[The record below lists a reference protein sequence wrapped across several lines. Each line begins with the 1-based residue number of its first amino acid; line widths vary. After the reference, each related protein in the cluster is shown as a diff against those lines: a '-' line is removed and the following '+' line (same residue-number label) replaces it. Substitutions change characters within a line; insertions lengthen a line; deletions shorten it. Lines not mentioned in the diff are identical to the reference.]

1 MIPVLS
7 RRSVLLAAAAASA
20 LGGLP
25 TARAVEA
32 FNFGLTP
39 LFLDNDIELLS
50 MVERYLSARLARPVT
65 LVKRRTYHEISAML
79 LSGQLD
85 AAWICDDPYVQY
97 QDKLALLAIPLY
109 RRKPLYR
116 PM

>member
-1 MIPVLS
+1 MFGDLP
-7 RRSVLLAAAAASA
+7 AARGAEH
-20 LGGLP
+20 LQF
-25 TARAVEA
+25 R
-32 FNFGLTP
+32 LTP

-50 MVERYLSARLARPVT
+50 MMEHYLAKRLDRPVA

-97 QDKLALLAIPLY
+97 QDKLALMAVPLY
-109 RRKPLYR
+109 RISRSIR
-116 PM
+116 PIS